1 MTRKFFQSTGRWV
14 LGLAV
19 ALTAC
24 APMQATTPPTMPTSV
39 STQETISP
47 TFTPAIPAT
56 STPSPALPAQQAPM
70 AIMANQGWQS
80 AYYFVHPGDQLDIT
94 ASGAWSHDPADPQF
108 SNLYG
113 PPGVDLFD
121 ARALLVSAPIGS
133 LVGRI
138 GDNLPFLIGEHL
150 TLTSE
155 QRGKL
160 WVSMNDIPDQFS
172 DNTGSVGVV
181 VSLTLK
187 TVGPGIRL
195 TSSRDGY
202 TLVHPDEYFVVITP
216 KGICLTQNVRPDA
229 VLCELPTSA
238 ALEVSDANG
247 RTADQLANEIINEND
262 PNFRFDRYEILVDGE
277 PAMWISREGSDEILN
292 MVSIVHGD
300 RVYIWRFLFKEMH
313 PGLGQE
319 DQIMTEL
326 DQVQKFYDTVINSF
340 QFLD

>member
-1 MTRKFFQSTGRWV
+1 
-14 LGLAV
+14 
-19 ALTAC
+19 
-24 APMQATTPPTMPTSV
+24 
-39 STQETISP
+39 
-47 TFTPAIPAT
+47 
-56 STPSPALPAQQAPM
+56 
-70 AIMANQGWQS
+70 MANQGWQS
-80 AYYFVHPGDQLDIT
+80 TYYFDFVHPGDQLDIT

-113 PPGVDLFD
+113 PAGVGLFD
-121 ARALLVSAPIGS
+121 AKALLASAPIGS

-138 GDNLPFLIGEHL
+138 GDNPPFLIGEHL

-160 WVSMNDIPDQFS
+160 WVSMNDNPDQLS

-195 TSSRDGY
+195 TSTRDGY
-202 TLVHPDEYFVVITP
+202 TLVYPNEYFVVITP
-216 KGICLTQNVRPDA
+216 TGICLTQNVRPDA
-229 VLCELPTSA
+229 VPCELPTTA

-247 RTADQLANEIINEND
+247 RTADQLANEIINGMD
-262 PNFRFDRYEILVDGE
+262 PNFQFDRHEMLVDGE
-277 PAMWISREGSDEILN
+277 PAMWVSREGIDEILN
-292 MVSIVHGD
+292 MVIIVHGD

-319 DQIMTEL
+319 DQVMEEMN
-326 DQVQKFYDTVINSF
+326 QVQKFYDTVINSF